1 MTGLDSQNLFSP
13 SDLCS
18 RTAALVLLNLLV
30 ASCGPQAPPQGASPI
45 GSPPTPALAPGDAI
59 RVQVWREADLSGTFA
74 VDDRGSVTLPLLG
87 EREVTGLGPS
97 ALRDGL
103 LSDYRQFLQ
112 NPSIEVT
119 VLRRLSIL
127 GEVRNPGLYPVDA
140 TVSLSDAL
148 AMAGG
153 VAPNGNKNDIRLVR
167 GSNVIRQDLDAA
179 TIVGISDIRSGD
191 KIVVGEKSW
200 LARNP
205 GAFFGSLIAAGAIIA
220 SAVIR

>member
-1 MTGLDSQNLFSP
+1 MTASIAPISCLRHCRVSVFIAACLLHTSCATPGSVAPQNSLE
-13 SDLCS
+13 
-18 RTAALVLLNLLV
+18 
-30 ASCGPQAPPQGASPI
+30 GASAL
-45 GSPPTPALAPGDAI
+45 SLAPGDAI
-59 RVQVWREADLSGTFA
+59 RVQLWREADLSGTFA

-97 ALRDGL
+97 ELRDSL
-103 LSDYRQFLQ
+103 LSDYREFLQ

-119 VLRRLSIL
+119 ILRRLSIL
-127 GEVRNPGLYPVDA
+127 GEVRSPGLYPVDA
-140 TVSLSDAL
+140 TISLSDAL

-153 VAPNGNKNDIRLVR
+153 IAPNGNADDIRLIR
-167 GSNVIRQDLDAA
+167 GTRVIRQDLDAA
-179 TIVGISDIRSGD
+179 ALVGMSDIRSGD
-191 KIVVGEKSW
+191 QIVVGEKSW